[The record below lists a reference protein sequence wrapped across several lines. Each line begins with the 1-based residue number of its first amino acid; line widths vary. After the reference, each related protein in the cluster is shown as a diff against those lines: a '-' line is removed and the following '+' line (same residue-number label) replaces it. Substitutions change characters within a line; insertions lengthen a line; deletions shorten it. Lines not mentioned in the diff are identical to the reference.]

1 MTIKVLGNTII
12 DLSRTGNINNVLS
25 IAAGGSLRINSDDSF
40 QGTVAGYAS
49 GGFTNPGVILS

>member
-40 QGTVAGYAS
+40 QGTYIVAGKQIGRAH
-49 GGFTNPGVILS
+49 V